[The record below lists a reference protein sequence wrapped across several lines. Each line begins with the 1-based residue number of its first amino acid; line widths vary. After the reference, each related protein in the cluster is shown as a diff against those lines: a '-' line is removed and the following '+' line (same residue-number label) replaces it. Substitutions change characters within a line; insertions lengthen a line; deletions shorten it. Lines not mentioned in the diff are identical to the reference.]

1 MSRGGDNE
9 NPLDF
14 SWTSEW
20 QNEHAESQ
28 TPPDRGPD
36 PARRPARHA
45 KRDGTLYG
53 DYHNTPTGPANGGK
67 HGKSWNG
74 RD

>member
-1 MSRGGDNE
+1 MSRGGDNK

-20 QNEHAESQ
+20 QNEHAASH
-28 TPPDRGPD
+28 TPPDRGSD
-36 PARRPARHA
+36 PARRPPRH
-45 KRDGTLYG
+45 KKPGGVMHGEYPE
-53 DYHNTPTGPANGGK
+53 TPTGPALGGK